1 MKASA
6 LQRGSARKGWPS
18 FFFAQDSND
27 YRPGSR
33 TLRARTGLAFTPPIV
48 HRSGLCYGAGG
59 TPRRLYAARS
69 GPLDACLTHTARA
82 GRTAQPWPKIRPS
95 APARF
100 LSATHTI
107 ATGGRLKCYTPL
119 TPLFYAPG
127 PAPAPQRGHSAALHP
142 ASSLWA
148 GHRPRRAAHTFCLWV
163 CPALPPGSAYRLA
176 QGGRAIAH
184 RRTPRQGQSKCPA
197 FYTWGRAAL
206 TRPRRRARCPRRQN
220 ESGRTPAPV

>member
-59 TPRRLYAARS
+59 TAR
-69 GPLDACLTHTARA
+69 
-82 GRTAQPWPKIRPS
+82 PWPRIRPS